1 MKEKDAASDSLR
13 FARYREDPV
22 GYAREVLGV
31 QWWDKQIEAAMALV
45 RHKRVF
51 VKASHS
57 VGKSF
62 LAGGLVN
69 WFFDCFDPGLCI
81 TTAPTARQV
90 QDILWKEIRSQRP
103 VARRNALLPR
113 ACQDGNRP
121 GTFRN
126 RVYGA

>member
-1 MKEKDAASDSLR
+1 MSRISAGEADTPLTVD
-13 FARYREDPV
+13 FARYRSDPV
-22 GYAREVLGV
+22 AYAREVLGV
-31 QWWDKQIEAAMALV
+31 QWWDKQIEVARRLMQ
-45 RHKRVF
+45 HKRVF

-90 QDILWKEIRSQRP
+90 QDILWKEIRAQRP
-103 VARRNALLPR
+103 RHLRKAFIAPRLPS
-113 ACQDGNRP
+113 
-121 GTFRN
+121 
-126 RVYGA
+126 